1 MRFSNTIALSGLIAS
16 SLAAPSRPNQARG
29 HRGHTLQKSQAAG
42 GFAQPSAG
50 YPGNFGGFGGPQ
62 GGRARP
68 TGSYGSSGSRPS
80 SAAGKGSAAIAAPTP
95 IASGKPDAVAP
106 SVVATPVSIASSATS
121 THKAASTSKSK
132 SSTTATEHAD
142 EEYNVSW
149 AGAVLD
155 DGGSTIYTG
164 VYTEFVVPT
173 PKKPTAGETSAE
185 VWTVSSW
192 VGIDGYETS
201 SACAGL
207 WQAGVDASI
216 DSSGTLSYDAW
227 YEWYPADTLGF
238 SLSVTAG
245 DTIAVN
251 LTYSSFT
258 EGSVTMENKSTGKSE
273 TKTVTSTD
281 QLCGQAA
288 EWIMEDLSIDG
299 STIGLANYGNVTFSN
314 AYATTKEGKQVGPT
328 GANIMDI
335 ETTSNEI
342 LTSSSVTE
350 DSVVVAYV

>member
-95 IASGKPDAVAP
+95 IASGNPDAVAP
-106 SVVATPVSIASSATS
+106 SVVATP
-121 THKAASTSKSK
+121 
-132 SSTTATEHAD
+132 HAD

>member
-1 MRFSNTIALSGLIAS
+1 MKFTTTIALSGLIAS

-29 HRGHTLQKSQAAG
+29 HRGHTLQKSQKAG
-42 GFAQPSAG
+42 GFAQPSGG
-50 YPGNFGGFGGPQ
+50 YPGGFGGFGGPQ
-62 GGRARP
+62 GGRAKP
-68 TGSYGSSGSRPS
+68 TGGYSGFGSESESQS
-80 SAAGKGSAAIAAPTP
+80 AAPTP
-95 IASGKPDAVAP
+95 TASGSSGAVAP
-106 SVVATPVSIASSATS
+106 PIVATPIASSAATSIASSAAINIASSFTKS
-121 THKAASTSKSK
+121 ASTAVA
-132 SSTTATEHAD
+132 TAHAD
-142 EEYNVSW
+142 DEYNVSW

-173 PKKPTAGETSAE
+173 PKRPTRGETSAE
-185 VWTVSSW
+185 IWTVSSW
-192 VGIDGYETS
+192 VGIDGYEQS
-201 SACAGL
+201 SECAGL

-216 DSSGTLSYDAW
+216 DRSGKLSYDAW

-238 SLSVTAG
+238 SLRVTAG

-258 EGSVTMENKSTGKSE
+258 EGTVTMENKSTGKFE

-281 QLCGQAA
+281 RLCGQAA

-299 STIGLANYGNVTFSN
+299 STIGLANYGNVTFAN
-314 AYATTKEGKQVGPT
+314 AYVTTKEGKQVGPT

-335 ETTSNEI
+335 ETSSNEI